1 MWRIDNINRVMPIF
15 GTYWCSV
22 YVGLGCRRHLRSN
35 TYTTARSQFGS
46 CRRWQPTIY
55 TYLLTHIQRVNEMA
69 LAWAQRPV
77 PFFFINDW
85 VLRFIQS
92 KHNIETG
99 LRYTYY
105 RILFDML
112 YASMLLRCQRDS
124 CLYKKIW
131 KSVRDKKKADGN
143 AGEIV
148 QKQDLASIITKLTTY
163 RLCLATGLRRACLG
177 HSQIV
182 NAIWA
187 VVERRLA
194 NLRKHPYNVNVGHCH
209 NKR

>member
-1 MWRIDNINRVMPIF
+1 MLASVAE
-15 GTYWCSV
+15 GTFAAIRTRR
-22 YVGLGCRRHLRSN
+22 LGASLAVADVDSLQYIHICLHTFNELTRWHLHEHS
-35 TYTTARSQFGS
+35 AQ
-46 CRRWQPTIY
+46 
-55 TYLLTHIQRVNEMA
+55 YL
-69 LAWAQRPV
+69 
-77 PFFFINDW
+77 FFINDW

-131 KSVRDKKKADGN
+131 KSVRDKKKKADGN